1 MDKKNKVSVK
11 ILGSDYSFLTN
22 TSDTAK
28 IEDTIHY
35 LEFTLNETKKKNPY
49 ISNYLALIL
58 TCLNLSE
65 EVLEGQKA
73 FFNLQKKEPAAAKEP
88 QEQAPEPI
96 PLTIDAQPQAEAEVD
111 IAPAKAPEPAA
122 LSPLEVSANAA
133 SLDAQKI
140 EQCQE
145 EIRRVTEELNRS
157 NAIIAGYKT
166 RLSEVRTDNEKM
178 KNEYELMEERLLE
191 SQIELVKL
199 RKRLIDE

>member
-1 MDKKNKVSVK
+1 MEKKNKVSIK

-73 FFNLQKKEPAAAKEP
+73 FFNLQKKETEEVKKSEEPAPEPDVLTAVLQTEPAPTLSPAQFEPPAAA
-88 QEQAPEPI
+88 AS
-96 PLTIDAQPQAEAEVD
+96 VD
-111 IAPAKAPEPAA
+111 TSVNTMNP
-122 LSPLEVSANAA
+122 
-133 SLDAQKI
+133 DAQKI

-178 KNEYELMEERLLE
+178 KSEYELMEERLLE